1 MFLPDAPRETHETFA
16 ARCVHAV
23 LEDTTVHRRRLAGG
37 VDGNGSGGSGGS
49 GAAGGGGGCD
59 GGGGGGGGAD
69 GDGGRGR
76 GGGGDGGGGDGGNG
90 DRGGGEIVVEVVPMV
105 MAVMISE
112 RSKKAR
118 TTETCRGCKLPHDH
132 SQEKR
137 FTSSFAFVDVH
148 ISFTNVFEC
157 HRRACIRSE
166 YFRNQCVNDIILLI
180 MTEKT

>member
-59 GGGGGGGGAD
+59 GGGGGGGAD

-105 MAVMISE
+105 MAVMINE

-118 TTETCRGCKLPHDH
+118 TTETCRGANFRMIIH
-132 SQEKR
+132 EKR
-137 FTSSFAFVDVH
+137 DLHQVSLSLMYICRLQMSSNIITSVYS
-148 ISFTNVFEC
+148 IE
-157 HRRACIRSE
+157 
-166 YFRNQCVNDIILLI
+166 ILS
-180 MTEKT
+180 